1 MKAFKVCYVSSEVVP
16 FASTSQANGLAYTA
30 KSLTTALKD
39 MDQDVR
45 LMMPKYKSINERKYV
60 LREVIRLRE
69 VEIKLGED
77 SKTANGKTAFLP
89 NSKVHVYFL
98 AMPEYFDRKGFY
110 SDPQNDKDYP
120 DNAERFAI
128 FCRGVLETLKL
139 LYWQPDVIHCS
150 DWATALIP
158 YYLKTLYKDD
168 DFFKHTSTV
177 LTVHNFANQGQ
188 FSAGEAAKLDIP
200 KAPAGGGKST
210 AKNAP
215 ALNLLKIGLEYADVI
230 STTSQFRLDQIL
242 TDPDETHGLND
253 VIQSRKK
260 DLHGILNGTH
270 YNVWDPET
278 DKHLFANYDAKSLSQ
293 KEENKA
299 RFFEELDLENDPA
312 MPLLAVFPP
321 LGEAE
326 GEFAPV
332 LDALKEALKRSV
344 RIFLMGNKDAKLNPK
359 LKKLAKAH
367 PGKIHFFER
376 YDKRF
381 LHLVIASADMV
392 LMDAD
397 SADGYPHQIN
407 GMRYGA
413 VPVVRNIDG
422 LADSVKP
429 FDPKTAK
436 GNGFIYESHDQ
447 ADILKALE
455 AALDTCSDKKTWS
468 KLQRSN
474 MRVDFSWEKTARQ
487 YLELYEA
494 AAQK

>member
-215 ALNLLKIGLEYADVI
+215 ALNLLKIGIEYADVI

-407 GMRYGA
+407 GMRYGT